1 MDGGWVSGSHGGSG
15 LEAGGW
21 AGGCR
26 GAPTAAL
33 WLHMVV
39 GGWRLS
45 SWWLV
50 AGGLWLVAGGR
61 PTVVAP
67 PRRLFVGAPWWGAVE
82 GNPPPEDYCGE
93 RVNLPL

>member
-1 MDGGWVSGSHGGSG
+1 MVVGVAGSHGGSG
-15 LEAGGW
+15 LVAGGW

-50 AGGLWLVAGGR
+50 AGGLWLVAGGWWL
-61 PTVVAP
+61 VA
-67 PRRLFVGAPWWGAVE
+67 GG
-82 GNPPPEDYCGE
+82 
-93 RVNLPL
+93 

>member
-1 MDGGWVSGSHGGSG
+1 MVD
-15 LEAGGW
+15 GGW

-50 AGGLWLVAGGR
+50 AGGLWLVAGGWWL
-61 PTVVAP
+61 VA
-67 PRRLFVGAPWWGAVE
+67 GG
-82 GNPPPEDYCGE
+82 
-93 RVNLPL
+93 